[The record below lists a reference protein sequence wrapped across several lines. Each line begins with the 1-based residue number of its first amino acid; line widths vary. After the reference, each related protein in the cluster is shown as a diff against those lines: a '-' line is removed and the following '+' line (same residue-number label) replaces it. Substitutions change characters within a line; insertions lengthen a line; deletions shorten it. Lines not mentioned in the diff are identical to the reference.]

1 MFKRNKKKKIVIIVL
16 SVILTLSVIC
26 LLYWRM
32 DMQQRR
38 KIYDDMID
46 FAKYAF
52 NKSHAACYAVVS
64 FQTAYLKT
72 YYPVE
77 FMAALM
83 TSVIDNTSKVAGY
96 IYACKQMN
104 IGILP
109 PDVNESQME
118 FTVDNGK
125 IRFAMAAIKSLG

>member
-1 MFKRNKKKKIVIIVL
+1 MAIQKKALRAVFNNGIDETVAG
-16 SVILTLSVIC
+16 
-26 LLYWRM
+26 
-32 DMQQRR
+32 

-64 FQTAYLKT
+64 FQTAFLKT

-104 IGILP
+104 INILP

-118 FTVDNGK
+118 FSVDNGG
-125 IRFAMAAIKSLG
+125 IRFCNGRN